1 MNARA
6 TPLPTLNRRAVVSRL
21 LVGRADAL
29 VVSSLGN
36 PTWDVAAAGDNDANF
51 YLWGAMGG
59 ALMVGLGLALAQPQ
73 RRVLVF
79 AGDGEVMM
87 ALGALATAAIA
98 AATNLALVVIDNEHY
113 AETGMQPAQT
123 GRGVDL
129 AAVGRAVGFAAC
141 HAVKDEAELADV
153 YDSLYH
159 APGPLLVTVKVS
171 TDPLPSVI
179 PPRDGPYLRSR
190 FRTLLLGPS
199 AHE

>member
-1 MNARA
+1 MNAA
-6 TPLPTLNRRAVVSRL
+6 AMLDRRAVVARL
-21 LVGRADAL
+21 LAGRGDAL

-59 ALMVGLGLALAQPQ
+59 ATMVGLGLALAQPQ

-79 AGDGEVMM
+79 AGDGEIMM
-87 ALGALATAAIA
+87 GLGSLATAAIA
-98 AATNLALVVIDNEHY
+98 APANLALVVIDNEHY
-113 AETGMQPAQT
+113 AETGMQLAQT

-129 AAVGRAVGFAAC
+129 LAVGRAVGFAVC
-141 HAVKDEAELADV
+141 HAVRDEAALEAVLGP
-153 YDSLYH
+153 LYR
-159 APGPLLVTVKVS
+159 APGPVLVAVKVS
-171 TDPLPSVI
+171 TDPAPAVL

-190 FRTLLLGPS
+190 FRAALLGEA